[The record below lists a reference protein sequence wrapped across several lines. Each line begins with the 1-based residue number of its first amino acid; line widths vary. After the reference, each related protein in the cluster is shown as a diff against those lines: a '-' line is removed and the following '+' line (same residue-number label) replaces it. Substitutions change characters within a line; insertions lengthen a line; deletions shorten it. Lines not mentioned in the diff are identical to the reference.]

1 MTDSIPDAPE
11 STAQFAELLARV
23 REGDAA
29 ATTQL
34 VERYEARVR
43 LTARVLLGPALRP
56 HLDSVDIAQSV
67 HRTLLF
73 GLKHDKFDLNSSDQL
88 LALLLTVV
96 RRKVAHQWRKAQRQ
110 RRLSSAPN
118 IVESS
123 ESPVSLLASMVSP
136 QIDPAGSAAIND
148 SITQLL
154 QGLDG
159 TDRQAIELRLAGY
172 STVEVAAELGLDA
185 RVLRARLSRLRQ
197 RLRER
202 GILSEWL

>member
-1 MTDSIPDAPE
+1 MTDSIPDAHE

-23 REGDAA
+23 RDGDEA
-29 ATTQL
+29 ATTRL

-110 RRLSSAPN
+110 RRLSSAPDT
-118 IVESS
+118 V

-159 TDRQAIELRLAGY
+159 TDRQAIELRLTGY

-185 RVLRARLSRLRQ
+185 RVLRARFSRLRQ

>member
-1 MTDSIPDAPE
+1 MTDLTPE

-23 REGDAA
+23 RDGDEA
-29 ATTQL
+29 ATIEL

-73 GLKHDKFDLNSSDQL
+73 GLKHDKFDFDSSDQL

-110 RRLSSAPN
+110 RRLSSAP
-118 IVESS
+118 STAD
-123 ESPVSLLASMVSP
+123 SPVSLLAAMVSP
-136 QIDPAGSAAIND
+136 ETDPAGSAAIND
-148 SITQLL
+148 SVTQLL

-159 TDRQAIELRLAGY
+159 TDRQAIELRLAGF
-172 STVEVAAELGLDA
+172 STVEVATELGLDA

>member
-1 MTDSIPDAPE
+1 MTDFTPDVPE

-23 REGDAA
+23 RDGDEA
-29 ATTQL
+29 ATIQL
-34 VERYEARVR
+34 VKRYEARVR

-110 RRLSSAPN
+110 RRLSTATDSM
-118 IVESS
+118 
-123 ESPVSLLASMVSP
+123 ESPVSLLAAMVSP
-136 QIDPAGSAAIND
+136 QHDPAGSAAIND
-148 SITQLL
+148 SVTQLL

-159 TDRQAIELRLAGY
+159 TDRQAIELRLSGY